1 MSTVAE
7 ETPGGRGAPKS
18 GGGYERPSA
27 YARPGATGEKKSRFE
42 LYSWVFMRIS
52 GLLLIFMALYHLVW
66 WNLLVGVEHLSAELV
81 LERWSNPL
89 WRLFNVALA
98 AFAMLH
104 GLNGARYSIEDYTRK
119 PGTRK
124 AVKAIVYGIVLLA
137 LAWGIFALLTYD
149 FSDAAARAR

>member
-7 ETPGGRGAPKS
+7 ETPSERGAPKR

-27 YARPGATGEKKSRFE
+27 YARPGAAGEKKSRFE
-42 LYSWVFMRIS
+42 LYSWVFMRVS
-52 GLLLIFMALYHLVW
+52 GVLLLFMATYHLIW

-89 WRLFNVALA
+89 WRLYNVALA
-98 AFAMLH
+98 TFALLH
-104 GLNGARYSIEDYTRK
+104 GLNGARYSIEDYIRK
-119 PGTRK
+119 PGARK

-149 FSDAAARAR
+149 FAAAARDR

>member
-7 ETPGGRGAPKS
+7 ETPGRGAPRR
-18 GGGYERPSA
+18 GGGYERPTA
-27 YARPGATGEKKSRFE
+27 YERPGAQMTKKGKFE

-52 GLLLIFMALYHLVW
+52 GVLLMFMVLYHLTW

-81 LERWSNPL
+81 LERWNNPL
-89 WRLFNVALA
+89 WRLYNVALA

-104 GLNGARYSIEDYTRK
+104 GLNGARYSIEDYIRK
-119 PGTRK
+119 PGIRKGVK
-124 AVKAIVYGIVLLA
+124 AVVYGIVLLA

-149 FSDAAARAR
+149 FAAAARDR